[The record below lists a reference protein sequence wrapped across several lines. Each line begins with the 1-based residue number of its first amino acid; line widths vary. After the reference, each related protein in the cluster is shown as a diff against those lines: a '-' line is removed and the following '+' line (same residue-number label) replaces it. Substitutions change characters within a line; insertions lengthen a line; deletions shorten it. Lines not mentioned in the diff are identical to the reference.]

1 MIDYDGARH
10 TLADLQASKTP
21 NQSKI
26 SKVSSLALLQ
36 LAISCHHNNGN
47 NMCDV
52 LDVRVVSGCGVVCDA
67 GGDGPA
73 GDAACL

>member
-1 MIDYDGARH
+1 MLCIQARIAKRNRKLIDYDGARH

-26 SKVSSLALLQ
+26 SRVSSLALLQ

-52 LDVRVVSGCGVVCDA
+52 LDVRVMSGRGV
-67 GGDGPA
+67 
-73 GDAACL
+73 